1 ANQLE
6 MDSLQQVIQAL
17 LFYKGLFYN
26 LDHHATFMAIR
37 MDDEVLTSE
46 FRKIKIDQVIQ
57 EASEFENQTGLETY
71 YSGIPYIRT
80 TNSEKIKTEIKVFSV
95 VAILVTSLFLLIF
108 FRSLYAVIF
117 PLTVIVIVIITS
129 FGTIE
134 LLDYRITTLTGLIPP
149 LITIIGVPNFI
160 YFLNKYHN
168 EYHKHGHKM
177 LAITR
182 MVQKLGVVIFLTNV
196 TTAIGFGVLY
206 FTDSP
211 ILKEFGLVTSIN
223 VLATFVV
230 SLIVIPVI
238 FSLLP
243 SPSRSQTKYLQNP
256 LMKATIN
263 RISQLVSHY
272 RPVVY
277 VSFLLI
283 GIAAMIGI
291 TQLNAVGYIL
301 DDLPEKT
308 KYPDTSSFLRNLQK
322 INQLQ
327 DSIENYPEFAKTLSM
342 VDFVKFAKQ
351 AYYNGN
357 PNKFEL
363 PSRRERSFI
372 SPYLN
377 TINDSAGLA
386 MKMVDSNRQIARIS
400 TKIED
405 AGSVVLR
412 KRVNQLQQA
421 ADNIFT
427 QDATKVNFTGQ
438 SLIFLKS
445 NQYLI
450 KSLIYSLSLAFIL
463 ISIIMGLL
471 FVKVRMIIISLIP
484 NFIPLLLTAGIM
496 GFAGIS
502 LKPSTVLVFSIA
514 FGISVDD
521 ALHFLVKYRQELK
534 NHNWNIQKTVDV
546 SLRET
551 GVSMIYTSLVLF
563 FGFTIFLFSS
573 FA

>member
-1 ANQLE
+1 L
-6 MDSLQQVIQAL
+6 
-17 LFYKGLFYN
+17 
-26 LDHHATFMAIR
+26 R
-37 MDDEVLTSE
+37 R
-46 FRKIKIDQVIQ
+46 FRGGRYV
-57 EASEFENQTGLETY
+57 
-71 YSGIPYIRT
+71 
-80 TNSEKIKTEIKVFSV
+80 
-95 VAILVTSLFLLIF
+95 LIF

-277 VSFLLI
+277 VSFILI

-301 DDLPEKT
+301 DDLPEKNKISRHLQFFEDHFNGVLPFEVT
-308 KYPDTSSFLRNLQK
+308 VNTGQPKGLTDLRNLEK

-363 PSRRERSFI
+363 PSRRERSFM

-421 ADNIFT
+421 ADSIFT

-496 GFAGIS
+496 GFAGIP

-573 FA
+573 FGGTTYLGLLTSITLLIAMVTNLVLLPSLIRSFDRKRSSIIEAMKPG